1 MLPVFLDENHDY
13 NGYGYHD
20 NCDDDDDDDDD
31 GGGGGGGDDDAD
43 DDDDDDDD
51 DIKAMTNAI
60 KTNISSEEFS
70 HTCNI

>member
-1 MLPVFLDENHDY
+1 VFFDENLDY

-20 NCDDDDDDDDD
+20 NCDDGDDDDDDD
-31 GGGGGGGDDDAD
+31 ED

-51 DIKAMTNAI
+51 DAKAMTNTI